1 MTPSRMRDREWLAI
15 SKKETSLRYIRT
27 FGQLFVGLQLVAA
40 GSPYD
45 QFFASRVLA
54 IPNNGDPRSANQ
66 YAIVFTPT
74 RNDYSY
80 AVQYAGKNLAGGNAC
95 WKGDSAVQIGLEQL
109 KEMKITTSAGGTI
122 KVDAN
127 KGTETTVGG
136 SAELNASVNAQKD
149 IQVNNVFG
157 TIYHRNGFIVAREFH
172 WRVIVYGQD
181 GQVKYETGWN
191 GGQGEDIRQWSWN
204 TDCAWVKR

>member
-1 MTPSRMRDREWLAI
+1 MPRDFRKGEVNV
-15 SKKETSLRYIRT
+15 RYIRT
-27 FGQLFVGLQLVAA
+27 FGHLLVGLQLVAA

-45 QFFASRVLA
+45 QCFGSRILA

-74 RNDYSY
+74 RNDFTYE
-80 AVQYAGKNLAGGNAC
+80 VQYAGKNLAGGNAC

-109 KEMKITTSAGGTI
+109 KEMKISTSAGGTI
-122 KVDAN
+122 KVEAN

-136 SAELNASVNAQKD
+136 SAELNGSVNAQKD

-157 TIYHRNGFIVAREFH
+157 TVYHRNGFIVAREFH
-172 WRVIVYGQD
+172 WRVIVYGPPNPNEPQNR
-181 GQVKYETGWN
+181 QVKYQTGWN
-191 GGQGEDIRQWSWN
+191 GGQGDDIRQWSWSG
-204 TDCAWVKR
+204 DCAWVKQ